1 MLGAIGSTL
10 KHALG
15 TIDDLNTW
23 RTLRNAGKGIYKRY
37 NIERA
42 VTVAL
47 MDKAGVKGNVRVLRN
62 LTDAERQFVTGATD
76 KLRQHI
82 ETVGGKSR
90 LSKEGM
96 RMLTEDI
103 LPTAPGAMAPD
114 AFGRTMQEF
123 FTGVGA
129 EGGVLARAPR
139 WGRAA
144 FRGSMF
150 AGAGLTGL
158 WAARGP
164 FNMLKPGNQ
173 PGPF

>member
-15 TIDDLNTW
+15 AIDDLNAW
-23 RTLRNAGKGIYKRY
+23 RALREAGRSVRKRY
-37 NIERA
+37 GIERA
-42 VTVAL
+42 IAGAL
-47 MDKAGVKGNVRVLRN
+47 MDKAGVKSKARVFRN
-62 LTDAERQFVTGATD
+62 LSDAERQFVTGATQ
-76 KLRQHI
+76 KLRPYVQ
-82 ETVGGKSR
+82 TTGGKSR
-90 LSKEGM
+90 LSKEGI
-96 RMLTEDI
+96 RMLREEI
-103 LPTAPGAMAPD
+103 LPTAPGAMSPD

-123 FTGVGA
+123 FTGMGA
-129 EGGVLARAPR
+129 EGGALAGAPR

-150 AGAGLTGL
+150 AGAGMTGL

-173 PGPF
+173 PGLF